1 LSIRRSSIVL
11 AGIGVILIVLGVLVR
26 FVVVPVAT
34 KLPGST
40 SLGVTYSGRATVL
53 NSSALQSG
61 DTKNVI
67 AANVPTTVDRR
78 VQVTSIHGDTAIV
91 SDDLAIH
98 AGSQTLP
105 SDHTYALDRTTLEG
119 VTPPPGISVEPSVG
133 ALSSTFP
140 IGPEANGSYR
150 FLRFDHPRHRPD
162 FLYRVRHPR
171 RAIGQRV
178 QNRLHRRG
186 EGPRAAETAPAVA
199 AEEAD
204 RQPRTA
210 AAGRRAG
217 QDHPGHPRRAA

>member
-1 LSIRRSSIVL
+1 MIPADPRYGRVWCSESEEAELSIRRSSIVL
-11 AGIGVILIVLGVLVR
+11 AGIGVVLIVLGVLVR

-105 SDHTYALDRTTLEG
+105 SDHTYARTAPTAFTIRPPAASSRFPIPG
-119 VTPPPGISVEPSVG
+119 TPPATGDR
-133 ALSSTFP
+133 STCTESP
-140 IGPEANGSYR
+140 P
-150 FLRFDHPRHRPD
+150 
-162 FLYRVRHPR
+162 
-171 RAIGQRV
+171 
-178 QNRLHRRG
+178 
-186 EGPRAAETAPAVA
+186 PA
-199 AEEAD
+199 
-204 RQPRTA
+204 R
-210 AAGRRAG
+210 
-217 QDHPGHPRRAA
+217 

>member
-1 LSIRRSSIVL
+1 MPIRRSSIVL
-11 AGIGVILIVLGVLVR
+11 AVIGIVLIVLAVLVR

-40 SLGVTYSGRATVL
+40 NLSVTYSGTATLL

-78 VQVTSIHGDTAIV
+78 LKVTSVHGDTAIV
-91 SDDLAIH
+91 SDDLTIH

-119 VTPPPGISVEPSVG
+119 VTPPAGIAVEPSVG

-140 IGPEANGSYR
+140 IGPQANELLPL
-150 FLRFDHPRHRPD
+150 LRLHHPRHRPD
-162 FLYRVRHPR
+162 LLHRARHPR

-178 QNRLHRRG
+178 HDLLHRRG
-186 EGPRAAETAPAVA
+186 EGPRTAE
-199 AEEAD
+199 D
-204 RQPRTA
+204 CS
-210 AAGRRAG
+210 RRRC
-217 QDHPGHPRRAA
+217 RRS